1 MSVIQDCK
9 KKNAGGENA
18 DLSSQFLKSKVNK
31 YPFIWSDTF
40 WIWVL
45 KSDWILKKIHISDW
59 VGKGGHFIPS
69 DLYFDPHGKHAGRML
84 FGAEHRRGL
93 AFQEPYVH

>member
-31 YPFIWSDTF
+31 YP
-40 WIWVL
+40 L
-45 KSDWILKKIHISDW
+45 
-59 VGKGGHFIPS
+59 
-69 DLYFDPHGKHAGRML
+69 FDQTL
-84 FGAEHRRGL
+84 FGFG
-93 AFQEPYVH
+93 F